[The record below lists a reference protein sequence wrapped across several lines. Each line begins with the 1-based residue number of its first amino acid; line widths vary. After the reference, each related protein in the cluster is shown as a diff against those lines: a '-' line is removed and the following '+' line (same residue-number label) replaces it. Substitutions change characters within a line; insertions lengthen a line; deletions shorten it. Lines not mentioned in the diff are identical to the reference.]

1 MARTKKTTDL
11 SKMDLTKFNIVLT
24 PAQIRIILVT
34 IIILVIV
41 LIFRKQFH
49 NTVERIIVFTIIF
62 LLFLIISKNIMVTLI
77 GSLIIF
83 LLVNLIINTRDT
95 IEKFDNLSA
104 SVDKKGGLEN
114 TDDEKISNTPDEI
127 KTIKKEIKNEVNNQ
141 SINDLVD
148 GDKIK
153 DFINN
158 IGNMP
163 DIKSL
168 INNEPSIDMNKFNSP
183 EVQKSSKGI
192 EDLLKQING
201 GIELKDDDLEETN
214 NKLNINISSY
224 SDDKKPNH
232 LKAAQKEAYE
242 LIDTVK
248 ALQDTLGTLSPVLSE
263 GKKLMSIFESLKF

>member
-1 MARTKKTTDL
+1 MARTKKTNDPL
-11 SKMDLTKFNIVLT
+11 KMDITKFNIVFT
-24 PAQIRIILVT
+24 PTQIRMILVT

-62 LLFLIISKNIMVTLI
+62 LLFLIISKNIMITLI
-77 GSLIIF
+77 GTLIIF

-104 SVDKKGGLEN
+104 SVDKKDRLEN
-114 TDDEKISNTPDEI
+114 IDNEEI
-127 KTIKKEIKNEVNNQ
+127 KTIKNEVKNQ
-141 SINDLVD
+141 TINDLVD

-232 LKAAQKEAYE
+232 LKAAQKESYE

-248 ALQDTLGTLSPVLSE
+248 ALQDTLATLSPVLSE

>member
-1 MARTKKTTDL
+1 
-11 SKMDLTKFNIVLT
+11 
-24 PAQIRIILVT
+24 
-34 IIILVIV
+34 
-41 LIFRKQFH
+41 
-49 NTVERIIVFTIIF
+49 
-62 LLFLIISKNIMVTLI
+62 MVTLI

-104 SVDKKGGLEN
+104 NIDTKNES
-114 TDDEKISNTPDEI
+114 DDTKSTNEI
-127 KTIKKEIKNEVNNQ
+127 KGDLKNGLKTITTEINNQ
-141 SINDLVD
+141 KLNDLVD

-163 DIKSL
+163 DINTF
-168 INNEPSIDMNKFNSP
+168 INNEPTIDMNKFNSP
-183 EVQKSSKGI
+183 EVNKSAKGI
-192 EDLLKQING
+192 EDLLKQLNG
-201 GIELKDDDLEETN
+201 GIQLNEDDLEETKD
-214 NKLNINISSY
+214 KLNINISSY

-263 GKKLMSIFESLKF
+263 GKKLMSIFESLKL